1 MMDWNSLSNN
11 QINHEIGKRIK
22 QLRLQKGIT
31 QKELAEKAGISL
43 FTVSNIEKGNNIS
56 LHLMIAVLRVLKLIN
71 NFELL
76 FPEIELSPL
85 SILKL
90 KGNTPKRI
98 KKSKL

>member
-1 MMDWNSLSNN
+1 MDWNSLSNN

-85 SILKL
+85 RILKL
-90 KGNTPKRI
+90 KGNTPKRV
-98 KKSKL
+98 KKPKL